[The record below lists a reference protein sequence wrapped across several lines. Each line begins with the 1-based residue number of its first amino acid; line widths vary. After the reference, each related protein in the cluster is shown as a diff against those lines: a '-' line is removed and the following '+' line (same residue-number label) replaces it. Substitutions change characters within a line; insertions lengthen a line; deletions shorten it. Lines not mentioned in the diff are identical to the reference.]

1 MILNK
6 FLAAA
11 CGDEGHSGHF
21 TFFNATIF
29 FDTILVLKAVYTTQ
43 NENFVTLNNIYANK
57 SKLVILVAID
67 FIQKHIIVDSK
78 KTYFFDIV

>member
-1 MILNK
+1 MV
-6 FLAAA
+6 
-11 CGDEGHSGHF
+11 EGGTVVIF

-57 SKLVILVAID
+57 SKLIILVAID

-78 KTYFFDIV
+78 KTYLF